1 MRKKTYAIIFFAI
14 SLTVSSFILAQED
27 NISLYLNNDGM
38 TIDSLYDIVN
48 NPKIPY
54 KEKMKVFYRCNFKRE
69 TQQDKQLSLIN
80 TLLSESKQKKD
91 MNGLLYGYVFL
102 ADLHNEWNNND
113 LFNLYIDSADLY
125 AEQANHSIALAA
137 YHYTKGSQAI
147 NEPYGKK
154 EGYKQFETAINYYS
168 KSIYEIPY
176 FDYIL
181 YNITIYIANQPDT
194 TFTKRLIGIVEDI
207 LQTDYSPFIDFSLC
221 TMKSDLYSSVFYAN
235 RQESKLDSAIFYE
248 KKRIG
253 LFETNRDIL
262 PKKLDYDIL
271 QSFLLIAEYCSMKNA
286 PDWAFINDCIE
297 KAKAIEIT
305 DDAYILSRINYTEA
319 ISLFEQGKYF
329 EAEKQILNAEQY
341 LSKQINEDE
350 TMYPPE
356 TFYSDEIAYADLHG
370 KILVAAGRYKEALVH
385 NKKMNDLRQL
395 MRQIETRELEYLY
408 NTEKEEK
415 KIEQLI
421 ISNTNRIQSTSLLII
436 TALLLVGVIALLFLW
451 FYAMKK
457 NAKRRS
463 VLIKT
468 EKEEA
473 ELNLKIKEEQ
483 AIKAQLEKYEI
494 LSDFHIKEIEL
505 EGKNKA
511 MEQLIKDKKSLDNQ
525 IDEYLQ
531 KINEYELDNEKL
543 QEQMKDETHINL
555 LFLADIAKLIN
566 KKISPKSQYIE
577 LLKRIDGHY
586 VYALRNSYNGN
597 LSIPYIKYCICFAIG
612 MEIAEVSECFSIEQ
626 SSVHMVRYRLKKKFG
641 LNNNEDLDV
650 FLRQSWGKAAGGSPG
665 GRLPEAAVGEAAG
678 GSLGKVAGGNLGEGC

>member
-1 MRKKTYAIIFFAI
+1 MRKKIIFAFA
-14 SLTVSSFILAQED
+14 LTVSTFILAQED
-27 NISLYLNNDGM
+27 NVSLYLNNDGM

-48 NPKIPY
+48 NPKISY

-69 TQQDKQLSLIN
+69 ALQDKQISLIN

-91 MNGLLYGYVFL
+91 INGLLYGYVFL
-102 ADLHNEWNNND
+102 ADLYNEWNNND
-113 LFNLYIDSADLY
+113 LFHLYIDSADLY
-125 AEQANHSIALAA
+125 AEQATHSIALAA
-137 YHYTKGSQAI
+137 YHYTKGAQAI

-154 EGYKQFETAINYYS
+154 EGYKQFEMAINYYS

-181 YNITIYIANQPDT
+181 YNITIYVANQPDT

-207 LQTDYSPFIDFSLC
+207 MQNDYSPFVDFSLC

-235 RQESKLDSAIFYE
+235 RQECKLDSAIFYE

-253 LFETNRDIL
+253 LFETNQDIL
-262 PKKLDYDIL
+262 PEKLDYDIL
-271 QSFLLIAEYCSMKNA
+271 QSFLLIAEYCSMKNE
-286 PDWAFINDCIE
+286 PDWAYINDCIE
-297 KAKAIEIT
+297 KAKAIDIT

-319 ISLFEQGKYF
+319 LSLYEQGKYA
-329 EAEKQILNAEQY
+329 EAGKKILKAEKH
-341 LSKQINEDE
+341 LSKQINEEE

-356 TFYSDEIAYADLHG
+356 TFYSDEIAYADLHY
-370 KILVAAGRYKEALVH
+370 KILVAAGRYKEALEH
-385 NKKMNDLRQL
+385 NKKMNDLKQL
-395 MRQIETRELEYLY
+395 TRQIETRELEYLY

-421 ISNTNRIQSTSLLII
+421 ISNANRLQSTTMLII
-436 TALLLVGVIALLFLW
+436 ATLLLVGVIALLCLW

-457 NAKRRS
+457 NATRRS
-463 VLIKT
+463 VLIKA

-473 ELNLKIKEEQ
+473 ELILKIKEEQ

-494 LSDFHIKEIEL
+494 LSDFYLKEMEL

-511 MEQLIKDKKSLDNQ
+511 MEQLIKDKDTLDNQ
-525 IDEYLQ
+525 IEEYLQ
-531 KINEYELDNEKL
+531 KINEYELNNEKH
-543 QEQMKDETHINL
+543 QEQVKDENHINL
-555 LFLADIAKLIN
+555 HFVADIARLITKKL
-566 KKISPKSQYIE
+566 SPKSQYIE
-577 LLKRIDGHY
+577 LLDCIDGHY
-586 VYALRNSYNGN
+586 IYNLRSSYNGN

-650 FLRQSWGKAAGGSPG
+650 FLR
-665 GRLPEAAVGEAAG
+665 RLN
-678 GSLGKVAGGNLGEGC
+678 KM